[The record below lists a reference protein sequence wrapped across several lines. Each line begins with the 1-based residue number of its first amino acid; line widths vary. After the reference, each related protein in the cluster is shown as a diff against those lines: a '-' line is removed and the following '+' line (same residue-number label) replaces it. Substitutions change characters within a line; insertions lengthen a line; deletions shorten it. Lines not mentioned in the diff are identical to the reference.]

1 VCDLLS
7 VVGWSAVSKEGI
19 FFTRSCALSSV
30 GDSGRALG
38 SGNLA
43 RVSLSGV
50 FGFRRLTS
58 VMVEGLPAPYVGS
71 WVATGAA
78 TVLLVLVL
86 IFSSLL
92 IISIN
97 NGDGFGG
104 TIGVDGG
111 TSTSWQW

>member
-1 VCDLLS
+1 MVRGLQR
-7 VVGWSAVSKEGI
+7 GI

-30 GDSGRALG
+30 VDSGRALG

-92 IISIN
+92 IISFSFDIHLQ
-97 NGDGFGG
+97 GFFGG
-104 TIGVDGG
+104 PDCLV
-111 TSTSWQW
+111 